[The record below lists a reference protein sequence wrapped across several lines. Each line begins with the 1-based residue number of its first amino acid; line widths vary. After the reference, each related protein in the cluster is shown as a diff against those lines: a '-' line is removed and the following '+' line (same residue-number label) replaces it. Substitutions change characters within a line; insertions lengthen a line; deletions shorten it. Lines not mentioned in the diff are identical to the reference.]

1 MLVGRLSI
9 NPDFFAGWS
18 FTIFKEYFDKQK
30 WRDQTGESVE
40 KVAKLLNIEIPKKK
54 GEEIAPE

>member
-1 MLVGRLSI
+1 MLVGSLSI

-18 FTIFKEYFDKQK
+18 FSIFKEYYDQHGWK
-30 WRDQTGESVE
+30 DQTGESAE
-40 KVAKLLNIEIPKKK
+40 KVAKLLGIEIPKKK